1 MACVVHGGTVLGVEG
16 LPIGVE
22 VDLLRRL
29 PAVVI
34 VGLPGGAIRESAD
47 RVRSAIQQAGFEFP
61 KKRVVINLAPADLPK
76 TGTGFDLPIA
86 VGILAASDQ
95 VEAARL
101 ADTAFVAELSL
112 DGRLRPVRG
121 ILPLAL
127 MARAQ
132 GIARIVVAPENAAE
146 AAVVRGLE
154 VLAAPDLEALCNW
167 LDGKQ
172 ELPPGQMADALPD
185 DNRLCL
191 SEVRGQHRARRAL
204 EIAAAGGHNL
214 LMLGSPGCGKT
225 MLAARL
231 PTILPDLSFDEAVD
245 ITRVHSVAG
254 LLGPGGGLVTQR
266 PFRAPHHS
274 VSPAGMVG
282 NANLQPGEVSLAHH
296 GVLFLDELPEFRR
309 DVLELLRA
317 PLEDRE
323 IRLSRARGTIRFP
336 ASISLIAAA
345 NPCPCGYLG
354 HPTKPCICPPGTLE
368 RYTSRLSGPL
378 LDRIDLQV
386 WVQPVPAE
394 ELVSGTPGEAS
405 RVVRQRVAVARRRQ
419 RERLRDTGASCN
431 AELVGDA
438 IRDTA
443 NPSDAAL
450 RLLRDLVDRH
460 SLSARSWSRML
471 KVARTIA
478 DLEGALGVLPAHVL
492 EASQFRL
499 HNQDQE
505 RPCET

>member
-1 MACVVHGGTVLGVEG
+1 MAIAVHGGTVIGVEG
-16 LPIGVE
+16 LPVGVE

-47 RVRSAIQQAGFEFP
+47 RVRSAIQAAGFDFP
-61 KKRVVINLAPADLPK
+61 KARVVVNLSPADLPK
-76 TGTGFDLPIA
+76 SGTGFDLPIA
-86 VGILAASDQ
+86 VGVLAAGEQVDAGRLSDTCF
-95 VEAARL
+95 A
-101 ADTAFVAELSL
+101 AELSL

-127 MARAQ
+127 MARDQ
-132 GIARIVVAPENAAE
+132 GLARMVVAPENAAE

-154 VLAAPDLEALCNW
+154 VLSAPDLGALCQW
-167 LDGKQ
+167 LDG
-172 ELPPGQMADALPD
+172 EGPLEPARAGAAPREES
-185 DNRLCL
+185 RLCL

-214 LMLGSPGCGKT
+214 LMIGSPGCGKT

-231 PTILPDLSFDEAVD
+231 PTILPALGFEEAVD

-254 LLGPGGGLVTQR
+254 LLGPGGGLVTER

-282 NANLQPGEVSLAHH
+282 NAGLQPGEVSLAHL

-336 ASISLIAAA
+336 ASISLVAAA
-345 NPCPCGYLG
+345 NPCPCGFLG
-354 HPTKPCICPPGTLE
+354 HPSKPCACPPGQLE
-368 RYTSRLSGPL
+368 RYAARLSGPL

-386 WVQPVPAE
+386 WVQPVAADA
-394 ELVSGTPGEAS
+394 LVGGTPGESS
-405 RVVRQRVAVARRRQ
+405 RAVRARVAAARLRQRQ
-419 RERLRDTGASCN
+419 RLQGTGAACN

-438 IRDTA
+438 IRAGAD
-443 NPSDAAL
+443 PSDAAL

-460 SLSARSWSRML
+460 ALSARAWSRML

-478 DLEGALGVLPAHVL
+478 DLEAAAQVQPAHVL

-499 HNQDQE
+499 HHQDQE
-505 RPCET
+505 PSCAT

>member
-1 MACVVHGGTVLGVEG
+1 VACVVHGGTVLGVEG
-16 LPIGVE
+16 LPVGVE

-61 KKRVVINLAPADLPK
+61 KKRVVINLSPADLPK

-95 VEAARL
+95 VESDRL

-132 GIARIVVAPENAAE
+132 GVERIVVAPENAAE
-146 AAVVRGLE
+146 AAVVRGLQ
-154 VLAAPDLEALCNW
+154 VLAAPDLEALCEW
-167 LDGKQ
+167 LDGKR

-254 LLGPGGGLVTQR
+254 LLGDGGGLVTQR

-282 NANLQPGEVSLAHH
+282 NSNLQPGEVSLAHH

-354 HPTKPCICPPGTLE
+354 HPTKPCVCPPGTLE
-368 RYTSRLSGPL
+368 RYAGRLSGPL

-394 ELVSGTPGEAS
+394 ELVRGTPGEAS

-419 RERLRDTGASCN
+419 RERLQDTGASCN

-460 SLSARSWSRML
+460 SLSARSWSRLL
-471 KVARTIA
+471 KVARTVA
-478 DLEGALGVLPAHVL
+478 DLEGADGVLPSHVL